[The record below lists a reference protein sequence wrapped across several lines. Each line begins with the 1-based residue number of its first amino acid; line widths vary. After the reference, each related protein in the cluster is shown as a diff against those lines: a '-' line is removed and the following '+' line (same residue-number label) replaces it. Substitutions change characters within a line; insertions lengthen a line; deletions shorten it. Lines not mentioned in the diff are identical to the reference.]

1 MTIAIMQP
9 YFLPYIGYWQL
20 INAVNLFVIFD
31 DVSFIN
37 KSFINH
43 NNILINCKKQQF
55 TLELIKASQNK
66 IINTIMIGNNQEKL
80 LKTIKM
86 AYQKAPYFIN
96 IFPIIEKILLQEE
109 KNLSKFIRFSLE
121 EISTYLGMDTQFI
134 YSSDVNKN
142 NDLKAQNKI
151 IEICKKLKATN
162 YINPIGG
169 QELYNKKVF
178 EYENIT
184 LNFLKTDFIEYKQF
198 KNEFIPHLS
207 IIDILMFNSIDKI
220 KNMLEKYTLI

>member
-31 DVSFIN
+31 DVNFIN

-43 NNILINCKKQQF
+43 NNILINYQKQQF

-66 IINTIMIGNNQEKL
+66 IINSITIGNNQKNL
-80 LKTIKM
+80 LKTIEM
-86 AYQKAPYFIN
+86 AYKKAPYFMN
-96 IFPIIEKILLQEE
+96 IFPIIENILLQKE
-109 KNLSKFIRFSLE
+109 KNLSKYIGFSLA
-121 EISTYLGMDTQFI
+121 EISTYLGINTQFI

-151 IEICKKLKATN
+151 IEICKKLEAKN

-169 QELYNKKVF
+169 QELYNKKIF
-178 EYENIT
+178 EHEKIN

-198 KNEFIPHLS
+198 KNEFIPYLS
-207 IIDILMFNSIDKI
+207 IIDILMFNSIVEI
-220 KNMLEKYTLI
+220 KNMLDKYTLI

>member
-109 KNLSKFIRFSLE
+109 KNLSKFIGFSLE

-198 KNEFIPHLS
+198 KNEFIPYLS

>member
-31 DVSFIN
+31 DVNFIN

-43 NNILINCKKQQF
+43 NNILINYQKQQF

-66 IINTIMIGNNQEKL
+66 IINTITIGNNQKNL
-80 LKTIKM
+80 LKTIEM
-86 AYQKAPYFIN
+86 AYKKAPYFMN
-96 IFPIIEKILLQEE
+96 IFPIIENILLQKE
-109 KNLSKFIRFSLE
+109 KNLSKYIGFSLA
-121 EISTYLGMDTQFI
+121 EISTYLGINTQFI

-151 IEICKKLKATN
+151 IEICKKLEAKN

-169 QELYNKKVF
+169 QELYNKKIF
-178 EYENIT
+178 EHEKIN

-198 KNEFIPHLS
+198 KNEFIPYLS
-207 IIDILMFNSIDKI
+207 IIDILMFNSIVEI
-220 KNMLEKYTLI
+220 KNMLDKYTLI